1 MFGKYLIVSSEK
13 SPECRAVARL
23 AVCFDMSVM
32 SFDDLSCDCKSKT
45 GAIFL
50 QGNKGIENIIFFATL
65 KAKSFVSFIIFG
77 TYMLVTHTYDITGKV
92 KTLARNRKLVQK
104 NKQ

>member
-13 SPECRAVARL
+13 NPECRAVTRL
-23 AVCFDMSVM
+23 AVCFDMPVM

-50 QGNKGIENIIFFATL
+50 QGNKGIENIIFFA
-65 KAKSFVSFIIFG
+65 G
-77 TYMLVTHTYDITGKV
+77 
-92 KTLARNRKLVQK
+92 RNPAAVI
-104 NKQ
+104 